1 MADYDSI
8 KPLDAAAQKEAIPLA
23 GLIGLAMLAT
33 VVGIYIVGAIAN
45 SM

>member
-8 KPLDAAAQKEAIPLA
+8 KPLDATTQKEAIPLV
-23 GLIGLAMLAT
+23 GLIALTMLAT

>member
-8 KPLDAAAQKEAIPLA
+8 KPLDAAAQKEAIPLI
-23 GLIGLAMLAT
+23 GLIALAMLAT
-33 VVGIYIVGAIAN
+33 IVGVYIAGAIAN